1 MIKIN
6 CTTKAGGSVTLNKR
20 HGVTVSYAMYPHVT
34 AAGDSVPAE
43 ILYTWAKLR
52 DGSSIQFF
60 LNRETGLIVVDHIA
74 KSGKCGVEIVRTK
87 L

>member
-20 HGVTVSYAMYPHVT
+20 HGVTVSYAVAT
-34 AAGDSVPAE
+34 VGDMVPAE
-43 ILYTWAKLR
+43 ILQAWAKLR
-52 DGSSIQFF
+52 DGSSVQFF

-74 KSGKCGVEIVRTK
+74 KNGQCGVEIVRTK